1 MREWKCL
8 FMKGCECK
16 CPVFTTVEFKIHA
29 KMAKFSHVLGNY
41 ILK

>member
-1 MREWKCL
+1 ME
-8 FMKGCECK
+8 GYECK

-29 KMAKFSHVLGNY
+29 KMAKYSHVLGDY